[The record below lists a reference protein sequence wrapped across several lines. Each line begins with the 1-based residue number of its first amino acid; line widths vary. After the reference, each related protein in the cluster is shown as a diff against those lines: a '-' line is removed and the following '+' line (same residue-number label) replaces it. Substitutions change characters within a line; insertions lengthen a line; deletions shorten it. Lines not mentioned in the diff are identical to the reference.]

1 MESFHTAP
9 VIRFY
14 GSAGEADVDDVVSV
28 DVARM
33 EQPASAP
40 GLRLVSPRRSRAP
53 GLIATLA
60 TLAGIAA
67 VGLATWAFVTV
78 VRSVDD
84 EPAPPPPVTPKPP
97 RPAAPAKVKP
107 NRTLALLALPST
119 ERYRVAGS
127 VGRITLA
134 VVPGDRGYLALNG
147 LWRAPRGR
155 TYVAWLVPPAGRT
168 IRSAATFRGGTGLVA
183 LRGQVAPGSAVA
195 VTLEHDRRASGPTRT
210 PRLVAIRRP

>member
-1 MESFHTAP
+1 MESFETAP
-9 VIRFY
+9 VVRFY
-14 GSAGEADVDDVVSV
+14 GPSPAAAEIEPVEVDEAEPVT
-28 DVARM
+28 
-33 EQPASAP
+33 EAP
-40 GLRLVSPRRSRAP
+40 RLRLVPPRTSRAP
-53 GLIATLA
+53 GVIATLA

-78 VRSVDD
+78 VRSVD
-84 EPAPPPPVTPKPP
+84 EEPPAPPAAVKPKPA
-97 RPAAPAKVKP
+97 RPAAPVKVKP
-107 NRTLALLALPST
+107 NRALALLALPTT
-119 ERYRVAGS
+119 ERYRMAGS

-168 IRSAATFRGGTGLVA
+168 IRSAATFRGGTGLVP
-183 LRGQVAPGSAVA
+183 LRGRVAPGSAVA
-195 VTLEHDRRASGPTRT
+195 VTLEHDRMASGPSRT

>member
-1 MESFHTAP
+1 MESFETTP

-14 GSAGEADVDDVVSV
+14 GATATAAELEPVEVDEAEPVT
-28 DVARM
+28 
-33 EQPASAP
+33 EAP
-40 GLRLVSPRRSRAP
+40 QLRLVPPRTSRAP
-53 GLIATLA
+53 GVIATLA

-78 VRSVDD
+78 VRSVDE
-84 EPAPPPPVTPKPP
+84 EPPALPAAVKPKPA
-97 RPAAPAKVKP
+97 RPAAPVRVKP
-107 NRTLALLALPST
+107 NRALALLALPTT
-119 ERYRVAGS
+119 ERYRMAGS

-168 IRSAATFRGGTGLVA
+168 IRSAASFRGGTGLVP
-183 LRGQVAPGSAVA
+183 LRGRVAPGSAVA
-195 VTLEHDRRASGPTRT
+195 VTLEHDRMASGPSRT

>member
-1 MESFHTAP
+1 MESFQTAP

-14 GSAGEADVDDVVSV
+14 GSADEADVDDLVSV
-28 DVARM
+28 DVAPM

-40 GLRLVSPRRSRAP
+40 ELRLVSPRPSRAP
-53 GLIATLA
+53 GVIATLA

-84 EPAPPPPVTPKPP
+84 EPPPPPVKPNP
-97 RPAAPAKVKP
+97 TRPAAPAKVKP
-107 NRTLALLALPST
+107 NRALALLALPST

-155 TYVAWLVPPAGRT
+155 TYVAWVVPPAGRT
-168 IRSAATFRGGTGLVA
+168 IRSAATFRGGTGLVP
-183 LRGQVAPGSAVA
+183 LRGRVAPGSAVA
-195 VTLEHDRRASGPTRT
+195 VTLEHDRNAAGPTRT

>member
-1 MESFHTAP
+1 MESFETTP

-14 GSAGEADVDDVVSV
+14 GPTATAAELEPVEVDEAEPVT
-28 DVARM
+28 
-33 EQPASAP
+33 EAP
-40 GLRLVSPRRSRAP
+40 QLRLVPPRTSRAP
-53 GLIATLA
+53 GVIATLA

-78 VRSVDD
+78 VRSVDE
-84 EPAPPPPVTPKPP
+84 EPPALPAAVKPKPA
-97 RPAAPAKVKP
+97 RPAAPVRVKP
-107 NRTLALLALPST
+107 NRALALLALPTT
-119 ERYRVAGS
+119 ERYRMAGS

-168 IRSAATFRGGTGLVA
+168 IRSAASFRGGTGLVP
-183 LRGQVAPGSAVA
+183 LRGRVAPGSAVA
-195 VTLEHDRRASGPTRT
+195 VTLEHDRMASGPSRT